1 VAGQEGDEDQPTA
14 PCFHKFTSHHF
25 LRRAVA
31 ALHDH
36 IGLEGTDELLRG
48 VLVEAHD
55 RVHAPQAQAKHALR
69 ETLDT
74 LEEACDTD
82 LWPRWS
88 RASLFMKTGRVRGPF
103 SVLY

>member
-1 VAGQEGDEDQPTA
+1 MP
-14 PCFHKFTSHHF
+14 
-25 LRRAVA
+25 A
-31 ALHDH
+31 AKLF
-36 IGLEGTDELLRG
+36 
-48 VLVEAHD
+48 
-55 RVHAPQAQAKHALR
+55 HAPQAQAKHALR